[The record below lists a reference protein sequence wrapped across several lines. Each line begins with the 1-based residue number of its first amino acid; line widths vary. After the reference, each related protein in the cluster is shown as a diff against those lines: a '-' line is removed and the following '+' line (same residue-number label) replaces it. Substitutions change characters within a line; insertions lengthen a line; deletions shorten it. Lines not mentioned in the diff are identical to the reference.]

1 MTWSMPRRPH
11 AACRGHQE
19 NLFGVKVG
27 RRWYPERMNTHL
39 RPMLG
44 MVAIVILAAC
54 GSPAAPTSSAS
65 PVPLAAS
72 PGERLGALPGV
83 EGFAYRAESAAVP
96 GFVEGANEQLGGDVE
111 IEIVQASIAT
121 RGDEGVSVI
130 AFGFPGTN
138 DAEAVDNFDQI
149 LGGMEDGIQAGS
161 ELGLGGSAY
170 ILAANG
176 RSVVMAPFGRTDHL
190 VFVFLAG
197 PTGATEDLAA
207 GILNVEQ

>member
-1 MTWSMPRRPH
+1 
-11 AACRGHQE
+11 
-19 NLFGVKVG
+19 
-27 RRWYPERMNTHL
+27 MNISL

-44 MVAIVILAAC
+44 VVAIILLAAC
-54 GSPAAPTSSAS
+54 GSTATPSASASGGS

-72 PGERLGALPGV
+72 PGEGLGALPGV

-96 GFVEGANEQLGGDVE
+96 GFVEGANDQLGGDVE
-111 IEIVQASIAT
+111 IEIIQASIAN
-121 RGDEGVSVI
+121 RGEDGVSVI

-138 DAEAVDNFDQI
+138 DAEAIDYFDQV
-149 LGGMEDGIQAGS
+149 LGGMEAGIQSGS
-161 ELGLGGSAY
+161 ERGLGGSAY
-170 ILAANG
+170 ILASNG

-190 VFVFLAG
+190 VFIFLAG